1 MSIAPGTGADVMSEI
16 VIDFELI
23 PATSGKVLTT
33 GLFGSQA
40 RLFPWFE
47 QIALRELG
55 RQPET
60 WVDPSAGTG
69 SMPNSWAKKG
79 VHVFVNDLSLWQH
92 AGHQTV
98 FNDPTWTQDELQYP
112 KEFVSESHVH
122 DGVLVEKS
130 FFADEVNKYLDQL
143 VVWAWTQPRTCWPIL
158 AAIGHFINNRATFR
172 GLEWDWKY
180 AKQWNVGHV
189 HRAIDWQLKNGP
201 LKHKTPGM
209 GLCFNMSG
217 EDFVQSPYTQYEPP
231 GGYDITYHDF
241 PWPWADGKETGTYHH
256 MYQLMSQA
264 LLQSSELPPWTTWDK
279 DTIWDKLELIVGA
292 AHEHSKVVML
302 DGQTSNYPPF
312 QELRQWVQDR
322 FGEHRVYVLPVKPL
336 SHLQG
341 VGQGRL
347 YSYKEFVFA
356 WKGKRWVD

>member
-1 MSIAPGTGADVMSEI
+1 MSIAPGTGADVVSEI
-16 VIDFELI
+16 VIDFEII

-60 WVDPSAGTG
+60 WVDPTAGTG

-79 VHVFVNDLSLWQH
+79 VHTLVNDISLWQH
-92 AGHQTV
+92 AGHHTV
-98 FNDPTWTQDELQYP
+98 FDDPTWIPEQLKYP
-112 KEFVSESHVH
+112 KSFECSVE
-122 DGVLVEKS
+122 DGVLSQKNM
-130 FFADEVNKYLDQL
+130 FAPEVNKYLDTMII
-143 VVWAWTQPRTCWPIL
+143 WARSQTPVCWPVL
-158 AAIGHFINNRATFR
+158 AAIGHFLNNRATFR
-172 GLEWDWKY
+172 GVEWDWKF
-180 AKQWNVGHV
+180 AKQWDIGHV

-209 GLCFNMSG
+209 GKCFNLPG
-217 EDFVQSPYTQYEPP
+217 EDFMQGPYIQNKPA
-231 GGYDITYHDF
+231 GGYDVTYMDF

-256 MYQLMSQA
+256 MYQLLTQA
-264 LLQSSELPPWTTWDK
+264 LLQSAELPPWTTWDK
-279 DTIWDKLELIVGA
+279 DPIWDKLELIVGA
-292 AHEHSKVVML
+292 AFEHSKVVML
-302 DGQTSNYPPF
+302 DGQTSNFPPF
-312 QELRQWVQDR
+312 QELRDWVQRR

-347 YSYKEFVFA
+347 YSYKEFVFGF
-356 WKGKRWVD
+356 KGKMWVD